1 MASRIKVIKSL
12 KELGIKP
19 KHKKY
24 GEFVTQILM
33 KKFKVD
39 SDVSEKNESLV
50 KNVAG
55 AFARKVKMFY
65 VECGY
70 KFKYLLKKK
79 QDWLSGLIKN
89 PLPEPKSVAPKTKK
103 GRPKKKKRGPP
114 VQDYSDLTPGGS
126 QQSATA
132 SKLIG
137 KVIYPKYSKYYLSTV
152 AHTMCAGKY

>member
-24 GEFVTQILM
+24 GEYVAQFLM

-39 SDVSEKNESLV
+39 SDVSEKNESLI

-79 QDWLSGLIKN
+79 ENWLLGEIKN
-89 PLPEPKSVAPKTKK
+89 PLPRKPVAPKPKK
-103 GRPKKKKRGPP
+103 VRPKKNKGGPP
-114 VQDYSDLTPGGS
+114 VKDYSDLTPGGS

-137 KVIYPKYSKYYLSTV
+137 KVIYPKYSKYYLPTV
-152 AHTMCAGKY
+152 AHTITRH

>member
-24 GEFVTQILM
+24 GEYVTQYLM
-33 KKFKVD
+33 NTFKVD
-39 SDVSEKNESLV
+39 SDISEKNESLI

-55 AFARKVKMFY
+55 LFARKVKLFY

-79 QDWLSGLIKN
+79 QNWLSGEIKN

-114 VQDYSDLTPGGS
+114 VQDYSDLMPGGS

-137 KVIYPKYSKYYLSTV
+137 KVICISQVL
-152 AHTMCAGKY
+152 